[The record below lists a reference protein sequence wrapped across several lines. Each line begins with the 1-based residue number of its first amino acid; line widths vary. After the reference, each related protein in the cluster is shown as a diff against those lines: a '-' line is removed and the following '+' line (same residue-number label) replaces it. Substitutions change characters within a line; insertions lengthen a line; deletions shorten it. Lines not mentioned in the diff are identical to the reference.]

1 MGKRPV
7 LEARR
12 VQKVM
17 HPDKPAHTMVRAGL
31 ELLGLR
37 LAVEADV
44 NGPFLWPRLPR
55 LLGPQERVLL
65 QN

>member
-1 MGKRPV
+1 
-7 LEARR
+7 
-12 VQKVM
+12 M